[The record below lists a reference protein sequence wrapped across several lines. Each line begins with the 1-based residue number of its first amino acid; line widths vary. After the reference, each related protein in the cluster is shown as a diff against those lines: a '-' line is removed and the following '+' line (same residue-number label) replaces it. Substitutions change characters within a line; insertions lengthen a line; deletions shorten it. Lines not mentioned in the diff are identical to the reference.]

1 MGTYYK
7 FTSAWTLDGRP
18 VYKGGEDGDMWVW
31 FCKSSG
37 RWWLGPEWF
46 LGTPGGFLRAEDHGA
61 ATPHAITATWELCY
75 RKRDSSLMVTA
86 AAGGKR
92 ICITGLAAGHDDA
105 HCMGEYT
112 MQAGLKGG
120 KPWYK
125 GGSDGKMAVWY
136 VDDNADK
143 HHPGTQW
150 VIGFARHV
158 GKMCS
163 SIAATSSA
171 VTPDAVQAGTWDVT
185 LPWQPNSEVRSVS
198 PDTAL
203 GLLMA

>member
-1 MGTYYK
+1 
-7 FTSAWTLDGRP
+7 
-18 VYKGGEDGDMWVW
+18 
-31 FCKSSG
+31 
-37 RWWLGPEWF
+37 
-46 LGTPGGFLRAEDHGA
+46 
-61 ATPHAITATWELCY
+61 
-75 RKRDSSLMVTA
+75 MVTA

-171 VTPDAVQAGTWDVT
+171 VTAPGFTPSGGGAPFRISAIG
-185 LPWQPNSEVRSVS
+185 L
-198 PDTAL
+198 DTAPP
-203 GLLMA
+203 GR

>member
-1 MGTYYK
+1 MKYR
-7 FTSAWTLDGRP
+7 WPCHWCP
-18 VYKGGEDGDMWVW
+18 V
-31 FCKSSG
+31 
-37 RWWLGPEWF
+37 
-46 LGTPGGFLRAEDHGA
+46 
-61 ATPHAITATWELCY
+61 
-75 RKRDSSLMVTA
+75 
-86 AAGGKR
+86 
-92 ICITGLAAGHDDA
+92 AAGHDDA
-105 HCMGEYT
+105 YCMGEYT

>member
-1 MGTYYK
+1 MTAK
-7 FTSAWTLDGRP
+7 AQEAARIALNITDASTTP
-18 VYKGGEDGDMWVW
+18 VRSVARSKA
-31 FCKSSG
+31 SG
-37 RWWLGPEWF
+37 P
-46 LGTPGGFLRAEDHGA
+46 A
-61 ATPHAITATWELCY
+61 
-75 RKRDSSLMVTA
+75 
-86 AAGGKR
+86 
-92 ICITGLAAGHDDA
+92 
-105 HCMGEYT
+105 
-112 MQAGLKGG
+112 
-120 KPWYK
+120 PWYK

-171 VTPDAVQAGTWDVT
+171 VTPDAVQAGTWHVT